1 MEMET
6 DWIELNEWKWMNSLQ
21 TKETK
26 NQTRS
31 WRSSSFETGG
41 RAVIGWWCYGS
52 AGCGGVVTANEL
64 NIPRQQ
70 PMGVGVQQAI
80 HGPAALN
87 LAARVERGA
96 GMASWRV
103 YYYIQSSST
112 EYSSSCSWVWVR
124 WMSMGYYSMPMVVGV
139 WIWSQWQWNS
149 GIVHHDDGYSPI
161 FISMCNK

>member
-1 MEMET
+1 
-6 DWIELNEWKWMNSLQ
+6 MNSLQ

-41 RAVIGWWCYGS
+41 RELIGWSDGGS
-52 AGCGGVVTANEL
+52 AGCGGVVAANDI

-70 PMGVGVQQAI
+70 PMGVGIQQAI

-87 LAARVERGA
+87 LAARVGRGA

-103 YYYIQSSST
+103 VFYYYI
-112 EYSSSCSWVWVR
+112 EVGVVL
-124 WMSMGYYSMPMVVGV
+124 VVGYEH
-139 WIWSQWQWNS
+139 S
-149 GIVHHDDGYSPI
+149 
-161 FISMCNK
+161 

>member
-1 MEMET
+1 
-6 DWIELNEWKWMNSLQ
+6 MNSLQ

-41 RAVIGWWCYGS
+41 RAVIGWLCYGS

-87 LAARVERGA
+87 LAARVEERGWNGILA
-96 GMASWRV
+96 RILL
-103 YYYIQSSST
+103 YT
-112 EYSSSCSWVWVR
+112 E
-124 WMSMGYYSMPMVVGV
+124 
-139 WIWSQWQWNS
+139 
-149 GIVHHDDGYSPI
+149 
-161 FISMCNK
+161 